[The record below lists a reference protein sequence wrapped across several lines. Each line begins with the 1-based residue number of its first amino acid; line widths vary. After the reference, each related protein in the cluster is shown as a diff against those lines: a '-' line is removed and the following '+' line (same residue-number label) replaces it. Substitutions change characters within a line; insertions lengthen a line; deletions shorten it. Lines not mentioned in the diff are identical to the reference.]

1 MVKVIQKYKLVDDT
15 YLFELEVERKA
26 CLAVAKVDKDGNIVR
41 ITTFGDNAPKARY
54 NKLNR

>member
-1 MVKVIQKYKLVDDT
+1 MVFLVKGT
-15 YLFELEVERKA
+15 YMLGRRT
-26 CLAVAKVDKDGNIVR
+26 VDKDGNIVR